1 MLQRD
6 HERDT
11 DLDKRIQALRRKN
24 AVLMRRYQEV
34 EEDKKMAE
42 EDVVSPQGRK
52 GKADDLSIT
61 ISKSASESRVV
72 VAKRCALGGQ
82 PGAGPGRAGEGSLP
96 GCGRGR
102 KKQLTVTMAGKK
114 GKRVVSERAEPGPPG
129 DGVRG
134 PDEDRPAQGGDAAGG
149 AKHAHHA
156 SSKRG
161 PAAMQCCLQP
171 RVVCTVTLA
180 TLPKEYE
187 AVGEGDASGHTP
199 ACPGAPKPH
208 GCLDSA
214 TSPVECEVAPPC
226 TDLTVPTSPE
236 ELQDYLCWKRDRER
250 IDRER
255 VARHKNAKGQ
265 WRRAW
270 DVDKSESMFS
280 DKCLP
285 EKERGPTSRG
295 GRNARRAHPRT
306 HLQESQGP
314 VRDKVKDKGPKGVP
328 GVSSKAQGVDRLTGR
343 ARRWDADE
351 AGEPAQSAD
360 TSLEELLEELD
371 ASSEPEDKEEDDAD
385 DQGGERRDR
394 DPPKGKTF
402 PGPEVVH
409 SGGSPAAGGGRPRMK
424 NGAVSCPRG
433 PEKRVRF
440 SEELIKGAERPT
452 ASKGPA
458 VPQTPLPREGGEVA
472 VVGEAREVGV
482 VGEAGEVGVVVE
494 VAEEGEVAEMA
505 EGVEV
510 AERGEVAETGEVGET
525 GEVAERGEVAETGE
539 VEEPNGSLPIPRG
552 WFRVLLRDPPTERS
566 LSSRS
571 LSSRSLS
578 SRSLSSRS
586 LSSRSLSSRSL
597 SSRSLSSRSLLSRS
611 SPEGP
616 PQHAKSNISNRNT
629 EERIEGLSVLSL
641 ESRDTCS
648 KAATNTDKAREN
660 GKIV

>member
-1 MLQRD
+1 MERPTPSDVMLKRD

-11 DLDKRIQALRRKN
+11 DLDKKIEALRRKN

-72 VAKRCALGGQ
+72 VAKRCAVGGQ
-82 PGAGPGRAGEGSLP
+82 PGAGPSRTGEGSLP

-134 PDEDRPAQGGDAAGG
+134 PDQDPPAQGGDAAGG

-161 PAAMQCCLQP
+161 PAAMQ
-171 RVVCTVTLA
+171 
-180 TLPKEYE
+180 
-187 AVGEGDASGHTP
+187 
-199 ACPGAPKPH
+199 
-208 GCLDSA
+208 
-214 TSPVECEVAPPC
+214 ECEVAPPC

-270 DVDKSESMFS
+270 DADKSESMFS

-306 HLQESQGP
+306 HLQEPQGP

-351 AGEPAQSAD
+351 AGEPAQSTD

-371 ASSEPEDKEEDDAD
+371 ASSEPEDKEEDDAN
-385 DQGGERRDR
+385 DQGGERKDR

-402 PGPEVVH
+402 PGPEVIPSGVVPGGPASEGPER
-409 SGGSPAAGGGRPRMK
+409 SGGSPAAGGGRPRTK

-452 ASKGPA
+452 ASTGPA
-458 VPQTPLPREGGEVA
+458 VPQPPLPREGGEVA
-472 VVGEAREVGV
+472 VVGEA
-482 VGEAGEVGVVVE
+482 GEVG
-494 VAEEGEVAEMA
+494 
-505 EGVEV
+505 
-510 AERGEVAETGEVGET
+510 ERGEVAEVGE
-525 GEVAERGEVAETGE
+525 A
-539 VEEPNGSLPIPRG
+539 S
-552 WFRVLLRDPPTERS
+552 S
-566 LSSRS
+566 SSRRTHRESADPQSPAPGPTDGAQPVVPQPVVPQPVVPQPVVPQPVVPQPVVPQPVVPQPVVPQPVVPQQVPS
-571 LSSRSLS
+571 LTELGEQSSDAPPEQCGGCRPE
-578 SRSLSSRS
+578 
-586 LSSRSLSSRSL
+586 
-597 SSRSLSSRSLLSRS
+597 

-616 PQHAKSNISNRNT
+616 TQHAKCNISNRNT

>member
-1 MLQRD
+1 MERPTPSDVMLKRD

-11 DLDKRIQALRRKN
+11 DLDKKIEALRRKN

-42 EDVVSPQGRK
+42 EDVVSPPGRK

-72 VAKRCALGGQ
+72 VAKRCAVGGQ
-82 PGAGPGRAGEGSLP
+82 PGAGPSRAGEGSLP

-114 GKRVVSERAEPGPPG
+114 GKRVVSERAEPGLPG

-134 PDEDRPAQGGDAAGG
+134 PDEDRPAQGGDTAGG
-149 AKHAHHA
+149 AKHVHHA

-161 PAAMQCCLQP
+161 PAAMQ
-171 RVVCTVTLA
+171 
-180 TLPKEYE
+180 
-187 AVGEGDASGHTP
+187 
-199 ACPGAPKPH
+199 
-208 GCLDSA
+208 
-214 TSPVECEVAPPC
+214 ECEVAPPC

-270 DVDKSESMFS
+270 DADKSESMFS

-306 HLQESQGP
+306 QLQESQGP

-351 AGEPAQSAD
+351 AGEPAQSTD

-371 ASSEPEDKEEDDAD
+371 ASSEPEDKEEDDAN
-385 DQGGERRDR
+385 DQGGERKDR
-394 DPPKGKTF
+394 DPPKGKTV
-402 PGPEVVH
+402 PGPEVIPSGVVVGGPDSEGPGR

-458 VPQTPLPREGGEVA
+458 LQVGKASSSGRRTHRESADPQGVVQSPAPGPTDGAQPVVPQPVVPQPVVPQPVVPQPVVPQPVVPQPVVPQQVPSLKELGEQSSDAAPEQCGGCRPE
-472 VVGEAREVGV
+472 
-482 VGEAGEVGVVVE
+482 
-494 VAEEGEVAEMA
+494 
-505 EGVEV
+505 
-510 AERGEVAETGEVGET
+510 
-525 GEVAERGEVAETGE
+525 
-539 VEEPNGSLPIPRG
+539 
-552 WFRVLLRDPPTERS
+552 
-566 LSSRS
+566 
-571 LSSRSLS
+571 
-578 SRSLSSRS
+578 
-586 LSSRSLSSRSL
+586 
-597 SSRSLSSRSLLSRS
+597 

-616 PQHAKSNISNRNT
+616 TQHAKCNISNRNT